1 MAKPTKKF
9 NEIVA
14 SVMLTLGIKEF
25 AKDSDGNPVLTGE
38 QIALLKSKFGEDFAT
53 SFTDNLAAYMA
64 GQDETNADQIEDYRK
79 KLEALQ
85 IEYDNHKKEAAE
97 REKNLNTTIET
108 LSREPES
115 DLSAEKPADVRAGGK
130 REFRL
135 NMGFLHNKVLD
146 NFVNGDGIMARYED
160 TINTD
165 ELRKEFGEYVNN
177 VRYDIHHQLFG
188 TLMCTKY
195 MTTKMS
201 EYTEYRAA
209 QDVISSV
216 IQVFTPYWTPRGNT
230 KFTPLK
236 ITNRKH
242 KINLGIKPAEIM
254 TELLGYMYD
263 EGLQPKD
270 MPIVKYIINVLLKPK
285 VEEER
290 EELLANGVYEE
301 FSPEGGL
308 KDYIEGQESG
318 KSMDGYC
325 TILKRE
331 KESADSKVNFLLNGV
346 ELTPGNIIEKMEEA
360 VDSILPKFKKKAMY
374 MHIDPDLV
382 TMYNRAYQ
390 EKFKNA
396 MNADSGRQR
405 IDFSKITFAPIDGMI
420 GSRMF
425 FITPKENFIHLLS
438 KNKGANKIWMQAEN
452 YDVKV
457 FAEWWEAVGFLIA
470 EAVFAYVPP
479 TVVSGDATGSGNSQT
494 V

>member
-1 MAKPTKKF
+1 MIFGKLLA
-9 NEIVA
+9 A
-14 SVMLTLGIKEF
+14 VMSHLGITSFEK
-25 AKDSDGNPVLTGE
+25 KDGKNILTEE
-38 QIALLKSKFGEDFAT
+38 QRNLLKAKYGESFVTKFERELADMRDEDAT
-53 SFTDNLAAYMA
+53 LQEAA
-64 GQDETNADQIEDYRK
+64 DYK
-79 KLEALQ
+79 EKLEALQ
-85 IEYDNHKKEAAE
+85 AKFDAYRLAASE
-97 REKNLNTTIET
+97 REKNLTDTIDL
-108 LSREPES
+108 LSDSPEA
-115 DLSAEKPADVRAGGK
+115 DLKADKVDSRKEKNFKLDMN
-130 REFRL
+130 F
-135 NMGFLHNKVLD
+135 MHNKVLD
-146 NFVNGDGIMARYED
+146 NFVNGDGIMAKYEE

-201 EYTEYRAA
+201 EYTEYRAS
-209 QDVISSV
+209 QDMITSV
-216 IQVFTPYWTPRGNT
+216 IQAFTPYWTPKGGT
-230 KFTPLK
+230 KFTPLT

-242 KINLGIKPAEIM
+242 KINLGIKPAVIM
-254 TELLGYMYD
+254 TDVIAYLYD

-270 MPIVKYIINVLLKPK
+270 MPIVKYIINVLLKPM

-290 EELLANGVYEE
+290 EELLATGVYEE
-301 FSPEGGL
+301 FSPAGGI
-308 KDYIEGQESG
+308 KDGIDGQESG

-325 TILKRE
+325 TILKAE
-331 KESADSKVNFLLNGV
+331 KAKENTKVNFLLDGV
-346 ELTPGNIIEKMEEA
+346 KITPENIIEELEKA
-360 VDSILPKFKKKAMY
+360 VDSIAFKFKKKAMC

-390 EKFKNA
+390 AKFKNA
-396 MNADSGRQR
+396 MNNDTGRQR

-420 GSRMF
+420 GTKMF

-457 FAEWWEAVGFLIA
+457 FAEWWESVGFLIS
-470 EAVFAYVPP
+470 EAIFAYVPP
-479 TVVSGDATGSGNSQT
+479 AESGSSSVASSESSSSNQT

>member
-1 MAKPTKKF
+1 MAKQNKKF
-9 NEIVA
+9 NEVIA

-25 AKDSDGNPVLTGE
+25 AKDPNGNPVLSEE
-38 QIALLKSKFGEDFAT
+38 QITVLKTKFGENFAN
-53 SFTDNLAAYMA
+53 SFVDKLTAYLE
-64 GQDETNADQIEDYRK
+64 GQDQNDASLTEYYCK

-85 IEYDNHKKEAAE
+85 TEYNQFKTAAAE
-97 REKNLNTTIET
+97 REQNLNVTINT
-108 LSREPES
+108 LSEAPES
-115 DLSAEKPADVRAGGK
+115 DLKPEAGNTPAAK
-130 REFRL
+130 KAFKL
-135 NMGFLHNKVLD
+135 NMNFLHNKVLD
-146 NFVNGDGIMARYED
+146 NFINGDGIMAHYED

-165 ELRKEFGEYVNN
+165 DLRKEFGEYVNN
-177 VRYDIHHQLFG
+177 VRHDIHHQLFG
-188 TLMCTKY
+188 SLMCTKY

-201 EYTEYRAA
+201 EHTEYRAE

-216 IQVFTPYWTPRGNT
+216 IQSFTPYWTPKGTT
-230 KFTPLK
+230 KFTPLTIK
-236 ITNRKH
+236 NRKH
-242 KINLGIKPAEIM
+242 KINLGIKPAVIM

-301 FSPEGGL
+301 FSPAGGL
-308 KDYIEGQESG
+308 KDYIEGQDSG

-331 KESADSKVNFLLNGV
+331 KAKTDTKVTFLLDSV
-346 ELTPGNIIEKMEEA
+346 ELTPANIIDKMEEA
-360 VDSILPKFKKKAMY
+360 VDSIIPKFKKKAMY

-390 EKFKNA
+390 DKFKNA
-396 MNADSGRQR
+396 INVDGGRQR

-420 GSRMF
+420 GSKMF

-438 KNKGANKIWMQAEN
+438 KNKGANKIWLQAEN

-479 TVVSGDATGSGNSQT
+479 TPAEIPSGSGSSQT

>member
-1 MAKPTKKF
+1 MAKPNKKF
-9 NEIVA
+9 NEVIA

-25 AKDSDGNPVLTGE
+25 AKDADGNPVLSEE
-38 QIALLKSKFGEDFAT
+38 QTTVLKTKFGENFAS
-53 SFTDNLAAYMA
+53 SFVDKLTAYLE
-64 GQDETNADQIEDYRK
+64 GQDQTNASRIEGYRK
-79 KLEALQ
+79 NLETLQ
-85 IEYDNHKKEAAE
+85 AEYDQFKTAATE
-97 REKNLNTTIET
+97 REQNLNATINT
-108 LSREPES
+108 LSETPEA
-115 DLSAEKPADVRAGGK
+115 DLKPEEAGNTPVGK
-130 REFRL
+130 KAFKL
-135 NMGFLHNKVLD
+135 NMNFLHNKVLD

-165 ELRKEFGEYVNN
+165 DLRKEFGEYVNN

-188 TLMCTKY
+188 SLMCTKY

-201 EYTEYRAA
+201 EYTEYRAE
-209 QDVISSV
+209 QDVINSV
-216 IQVFTPYWTPRGNT
+216 IQSFTPYWTPKGTT
-230 KFTPLK
+230 KFTPLTIK
-236 ITNRKH
+236 NRKH
-242 KINLGIKPAEIM
+242 KINLGIKPAVIM

-301 FSPEGGL
+301 FNPDGGL
-308 KDYIEGQESG
+308 KDYIEGQDSG

-325 TILKRE
+325 TILKGE
-331 KESADSKVNFLLNGV
+331 KAKADTKVNFLLDAV
-346 ELTPGNIIEKMEEA
+346 ELTPANIIEKMEAA

-390 EKFKNA
+390 DKFKNA
-396 MNADSGRQR
+396 MNVDGGRQR

-420 GSRMF
+420 GSKMF

-438 KNKGANKIWMQAEN
+438 KNKGANKIWIQAEN

-470 EAVFAYVPP
+470 EAIFAYVPP
-479 TVVSGDATGSGNSQT
+479 VPEVAGSGGSQT